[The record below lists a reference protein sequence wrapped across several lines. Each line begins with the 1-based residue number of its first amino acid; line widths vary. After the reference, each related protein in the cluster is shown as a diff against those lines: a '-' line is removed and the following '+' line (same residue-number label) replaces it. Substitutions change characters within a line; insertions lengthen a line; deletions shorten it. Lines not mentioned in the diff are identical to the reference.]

1 MQRFAL
7 TEFEGKR
14 EREKVV
20 LSKPLSTF
28 YAKGSINDV
37 GLWRISEAKL
47 TLVKRTS
54 RRFFE
59 KNALVVLQVG
69 VRWSVLDHS
78 RLGLTSM
85 EQLLRKILQNSQK
98 TPEMESY
105 T

>member
-37 GLWRISEAKL
+37 DCGE
-47 TLVKRTS
+47 
-54 RRFFE
+54 F
-59 KNALVVLQVG
+59 
-69 VRWSVLDHS
+69 
-78 RLGLTSM
+78 
-85 EQLLRKILQNSQK
+85 QK
-98 TPEMESY
+98 QS
-105 T
+105 